1 MQEYENFDVTELLL
15 GVRAGSNEA
24 FSELSRRYFPMIK
37 KVVSGFLGGGIRS
50 DEALC
55 EASVAFYKAAMT
67 YDESRTD
74 VTFGLYARICVYRRL
89 CDLAGK
95 VKGKEDFFTDL
106 NVENLSV
113 QSPIEANLVS
123 RESMAKALQ
132 KIKSLLSEYE
142 YGVFILHLEGYTSA
156 AIAERLGKTS
166 KSVDNAKARAI
177 KRLRESRIGFSEL

>member
-1 MQEYENFDVTELLL
+1 MQDYGERDVAELIL
-15 GVRAGSNEA
+15 GVRAGSDEA
-24 FSELSRRYFPMIK
+24 FSELCRRYFPMIK
-37 KVVSGFLGGGIRS
+37 KVASGFSGGRIRS

-67 YDESRTD
+67 YDVCRTD

-89 CDLAGK
+89 CDLAGRS
-95 VKGKEDFFTDL
+95 KGNEDFFTDL
-106 NVENLSV
+106 DVENLSV

-123 RESMAKALQ
+123 RESMAKAVL

-142 YGVFILHLEGYTSA
+142 YRVFMLHLEGYTTAS
-156 AIAERLGKTS
+156 ISEKLGKSS

-177 KRLRESRIGFSEL
+177 KRLRESRAGFSEL